1 MDPIIDRTPFLLTE
15 RRCKVCTSP
24 VRDAIDAMLL
34 GETRGPNDELLT
46 YEGIIAWAAEQG
58 VTLTSSSLS
67 RHRHNHLQPSLQMA
81 LETQRHMD
89 AIATATGRRLTLHS
103 AVANVIA
110 TKTLRLLDDMDVG
123 EMRPD
128 ALLRIALR
136 AAEVG
141 LKLEKAEA
149 ALSPEVAKQIDD
161 KLTAAGL
168 SPEVLER
175 IRTEVYG
182 LVS

>member
-1 MDPIIDRTPFLLTE
+1 MEIDRTPFLLTE

-24 VRDAIDAMLL
+24 VRNAVDAMLL
-34 GETRGPNDELLT
+34 GETRGPDDQLLT
-46 YEGIIAWAAEQG
+46 YEAIIEFAAGEG
-58 VTLTSSSLS
+58 VTLTASSLS

-89 AIATATGRRLTLHS
+89 AIAEATGRRLTLHS

-110 TKTLRLLDDMDVG
+110 TKTLRLLDDMDVS
-123 EMRPD
+123 EIAPER
-128 ALLRIALR
+128 LLRVALR

-141 LKLEKAEA
+141 LKLERAEA

-161 KLTAAGL
+161 RLSAAGL

>member
-1 MDPIIDRTPFLLTE
+1 MEIDRTPFLLTE
-15 RRCKVCTSP
+15 RRCRVCMSP
-24 VRDAIDAMLL
+24 VRDEVDAMLL

-46 YEGIIAWAAEQG
+46 YDAIIAWAASRD

-67 RHRHNHLQPSLQMA
+67 RHRHNHLQPSLQLA
-81 LETQRHMD
+81 LDTQRHMD
-89 AIATATGRRLTLHS
+89 AIAAATGRRLTLHS

-110 TKTLRLLDDMDVG
+110 TKTLRLLDDLDVG
-123 EMRPD
+123 EMRPEQ
-128 ALLRIALR
+128 LLRVALR

-168 SPEVLER
+168 SPDVLER